1 MSSAQRVRGAKNL
14 QAGGH
19 IIQNLTIN
27 IYGSKN
33 TKDTAAQ
40 DTKPTNQK

>member
-1 MSSAQRVRGAKNL
+1 MSSAQRVRGAKNF

-27 IYGSKN
+27 IYVSKN

-40 DTKPTNQK
+40 DTKPSNQK